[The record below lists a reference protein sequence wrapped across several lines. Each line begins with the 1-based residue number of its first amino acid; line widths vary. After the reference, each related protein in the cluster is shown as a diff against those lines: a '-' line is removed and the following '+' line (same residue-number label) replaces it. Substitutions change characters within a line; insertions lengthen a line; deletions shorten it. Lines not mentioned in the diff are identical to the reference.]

1 MIGIRLASLLFVTFT
16 FSTSVTADPR
26 PEFAV
31 TEKQVSDVSAVADVG
46 SSSSS
51 ASGRKRLQADEIK
64 TLFAFGDSYTSIG
77 DGRDGGMNMD
87 RRDRGSSGGKL
98 WLQYVADSIKVSNQT
113 YDFAIRGSTI
123 KPNFFQGHPGEP
135 FKPSFED
142 EVDTFERYFVKDE
155 EYSARWN
162 GTSSLF
168 AVMYGIND
176 IVSSIR
182 TNVDYNTIVDELI
195 IRYRDQVLRLYNFGA
210 RNFLLMPIAP
220 FERTPEALNPDL
232 HDKFKA
238 RVTLWNEKYSN
249 MVATLPE
256 KVPEANV
263 VDWDFHA
270 AFSMVLDHFEEFGFR
285 DNRGFCGAYDRLK
298 GSDHEDATDKH
309 CPYALAE
316 YVWKDAAHPTWPV
329 HKILAESIVDYFEG
343 QQVNKPLLRRRA
355 WDLHRRAADMPH
367 RKRDLASR
375 LAWHSRH
382 RRYDTML

>member
-1 MIGIRLASLLFVTFT
+1 MIALRLASLVLLPLIVTHAT
-16 FSTSVTADPR
+16 ATSSSRFDLTDEQA
-26 PEFAV
+26 
-31 TEKQVSDVSAVADVG
+31 SALSSATIAG

-51 ASGRKRLQADEIK
+51 ATGRQRLKADEIK

-98 WLQYVADSIKVSNQT
+98 WLQYVADSIGVSKNT

-142 EVDTFERYFVKDE
+142 EVNTFEKYFVHDE
-155 EYSARWN
+155 SYNGKWN

-182 TNVDYNTIVDELI
+182 TNVDYNAIVDELVD
-195 IRYRDQVLRLYNFGA
+195 RYEAQLLRLYSFGA

-220 FERTPEALNPDL
+220 FERTPEGLNPNL
-232 HDKFKA
+232 HDTFNT
-238 RVTLWNEKYSN
+238 RVTTWNGRYEA
-249 MVATLPE
+249 MVAQLPA

-263 VDWDFHA
+263 VNWDFHA
-270 AFSMVLDHFEEFGFR
+270 AFSMVLDHYEEFGFQ

-298 GSDHEDATDKH
+298 GSDHENATDKH
-309 CPYALAE
+309 CPYPLAE
-316 YVWKDAAHPTWPV
+316 YVWKDAAHPTWAV

-343 QQVNKPLLRRRA
+343 EPVNKPLLRRRA
-355 WDLHRRAADMPH
+355 WQEHRVAQDMPVV
-367 RKRDLASR
+367 KRDLAAR

-382 RRYDTML
+382 RRHESWL